1 MIWEAEFFF
10 LELGLG
16 EVTSQCT
23 QRLPEFSQIFR
34 RRIQM
39 NFIKFGKD
47 GPNLQ
52 QVQFEI
58 FELETSGSSWILVE
72 GSKD

>member
-1 MIWEAEFFF
+1 MKKKF

-16 EVTSQCT
+16 EVTSQCI

-34 RRIQM
+34 RRKQL
-39 NFIKFGKD
+39 NFIKFGKS

-52 QVQFEI
+52 QAQFEI

>member
-1 MIWEAEFFF
+1 
-10 LELGLG
+10 
-16 EVTSQCT
+16 
-23 QRLPEFSQIFR
+23 
-34 RRIQM
+34 M

-58 FELETSGSSWILVE
+58 FELETSGSSWILVD
-72 GSKD
+72 GSKDKLGKMVWRQNSKQKG

>member
-1 MIWEAEFFF
+1 MKKIF

-16 EVTSQCT
+16 EVTSQCI

-34 RRIQM
+34 RRKQL
-39 NFIKFGKD
+39 NFIKFGKY

-52 QVQFEI
+52 QAQFEI

>member
-1 MIWEAEFFF
+1 MIWHEEKI

-16 EVTSQCT
+16 GVTSQCT

-39 NFIKFGKD
+39 NFIKFGKY

-52 QVQFEI
+52 QAQFEI

>member
-1 MIWEAEFFF
+1 
-10 LELGLG
+10 
-16 EVTSQCT
+16 
-23 QRLPEFSQIFR
+23 
-34 RRIQM
+34 M
-39 NFIKFGKD
+39 NFIIFGKY

-52 QVQFEI
+52 QAQFEI

>member
-1 MIWEAEFFF
+1 MHPEAALIF
-10 LELGLG
+10 LDFWRGK
-16 EVTSQCT
+16 
-23 QRLPEFSQIFR
+23 
-34 RRIQM
+34 QM
-39 NFIKFGKD
+39 NFIKFDKY

>member
-1 MIWEAEFFF
+1 MIWHDEEKI
-10 LELGLG
+10 LELRLG
-16 EVTSQCT
+16 EVTSQCI

-34 RRIQM
+34 RRKQM
-39 NFIKFGKD
+39 NFIIFGKY

-52 QVQFEI
+52 QAQFEI

>member
-1 MIWEAEFFF
+1 
-10 LELGLG
+10 
-16 EVTSQCT
+16 
-23 QRLPEFSQIFR
+23 
-34 RRIQM
+34 M
-39 NFIKFGKD
+39 NFTKFCKY

-52 QVQFEI
+52 QANFEN

>member
-1 MIWEAEFFF
+1 
-10 LELGLG
+10 
-16 EVTSQCT
+16 
-23 QRLPEFSQIFR
+23 
-34 RRIQM
+34 M